1 MTERMSAFLAALSEN
16 AEWKE
21 AFTAKLKGA
30 APKEQADAVIA
41 FAAEKGFDISE
52 EDLQGEYKE
61 VDPDELDTVTGGGGG
76 CACITAGVGK
86 GDGLKCG
93 CVVSGYGAIG
103 DTQISSQGGCVCIS
117 TGVGATN
124 RH

>member
-1 MTERMSAFLAALSEN
+1 MADKMNAFLSALSDN

-21 AFTAKLKGA
+21 AFTEKLKGV
-30 APKEQADAVIA
+30 APKEQAAAVIA
-41 FAAEKGFDISE
+41 FAAEKGFGISE
-52 EDLQGEYKE
+52 EDLQDEYKE
-61 VDPDELDTVTGGGGG
+61 VDLDELETVAGGGGG
-76 CACITAGVGK
+76 CGCITAGVGK

-103 DTQISSQGGCVCIS
+103 NTQISSQGGCVCIS
-117 TGVGATN
+117 SGAGATH